1 MNNIKKYKSL
11 IFDCDGVI
19 LNSNKLK
26 IEAFRIVLKKFNPIA
41 VEELIIYLK
50 NNFGT
55 SRYVLLD
62 MFLNNIV
69 QKYEKNHL
77 KEDEDIKKLIQDYSN
92 ECKILLF
99 NSEVAKD
106 LKKLREL
113 TSNIPWFIVS
123 GGDQEELR
131 QVFKYKK
138 LNNYFNGGIYGSPKN
153 KIDIIKNHIQNGIIK
168 HPALMIGDSK
178 LDHLAAK
185 HNQIDFIFASE
196 WSCFKDYAAYCK
208 ENSIKRINTIS
219 EILNTSN

>member
-26 IEAFRIVLKKFNPIA
+26 IEAFRKILQKFNPIA
-41 VEELIIYLK
+41 VEELINYLK

-62 MFLNNIV
+62 MFLKNIV
-69 QKYEKNHL
+69 LKYEKNHL

-92 ECKILLF
+92 ESKILLF

-106 LKKLREL
+106 LKKLREV

-131 QVFKYKK
+131 EVFKYKK
-138 LNNYFNGGIYGSPKN
+138 LYHYFNGGIYGSPKK
-153 KIDIIKNHIQNGIIK
+153 KIDIIKHHIQKGIIK

-196 WSCFKDYAAYCK
+196 WSCFRDYASYCK
-208 ENSIKRINTIS
+208 ENSIKRINSIS
-219 EILNTSN
+219 EILNTSY

>member
-1 MNNIKKYKSL
+1 MHNIKKYKSL

-26 IEAFRIVLKKFNPIA
+26 IEAFRKVLHRFNPLA
-41 VEELIIYLK
+41 VEELINYLK

-55 SRYVLLD
+55 SRYVLID
-62 MFLNNIV
+62 MFLKNIIS
-69 QKYEKNHL
+69 KYEKNHL
-77 KEDEDIKKLIQDYSN
+77 KQDENIKKLIQNYSN
-92 ECKILLF
+92 ECKKLLF
-99 NSEVAKD
+99 KSEVAKD
-106 LKKLREL
+106 LKELREV

-131 QVFKYKK
+131 EVFKYKK
-138 LNNYFNGGIYGSPKN
+138 LYNYFNGGIYGSPKK
-153 KIDIIKNHIQNGIIK
+153 KIDIIKYYIQKGIIK
-168 HPALMIGDSK
+168 HPALMIGDSQ

-196 WSCFKDYAAYCK
+196 WSCFRDYASYCK
-208 ENSIKRINTIS
+208 ENSIKRINSIS